1 MKNILFF
8 LLFIGLASSAVAQDA
23 STVKVFADKKLS
35 SITYTMRHPLHTWD
49 GTSKDVNS
57 VIVTNADKSQ
67 LTQVAVSVKLGSFD
81 SKNANRDSHM
91 IEVAEGLK
99 YPTISFS
106 STSIQ
111 TQGDVLLVKGNVSFH
126 GVTQPVTFEAK
137 RKMLGSNLEI
147 SGAFTLKM
155 TQFKIDPPSLLGVAA
170 DDEFKLKF
178 KVVY

>member
-1 MKNILFF
+1 MKNICFF
-8 LLFIGLASSAVAQDA
+8 LLFIGLASSAFAQDA
-23 STVKVFADKKLS
+23 GTVKVFADKKVS

-57 VIVTNADKSQ
+57 VILTNADKSQ
-67 LTQVAVSVKLGSFD
+67 LTQVAVSVKLSSFD

-111 TQGDVLLVKGNVSFH
+111 TQGDIMVVKGNVSFH
-126 GVTQPVTFEAK
+126 GVTQPINFEAK
-137 RKMLGSNLEI
+137 RKIAGTDLEI

-155 TQFKIDPPSLLGVAA
+155 TQFKIEPPSLLAVAA
-170 DDEFKLKF
+170 DDEFKLNF

>member
-1 MKNILFF
+1 MKNICFY
-8 LLFIGLASSAVAQDA
+8 LLFIGLASSVFAQDA
-23 STVKVFADKKLS
+23 STVKVFADKKVS

-57 VIVTNADKSQ
+57 VIVTNADKSV

-99 YPTISFS
+99 YPIISFS

-111 TQGDVLLVKGNVSFH
+111 TQGDVLLVKGTVSFH

-137 RKMLGSNLEI
+137 RKTTGSNLEVI
-147 SGAFTLKM
+147 GAFTLKM
-155 TQFKIDPPSLLGVAA
+155 TQFKIEPPSLLGVAA

>member
-1 MKNILFF
+1 MKNIFF
-8 LLFIGLASSAVAQDA
+8 TLLFIGLASSTIAQDA
-23 STVKVFADKKLS
+23 ATVKVFADKKLS

-49 GTSKDVNS
+49 GTSKEVNS
-57 VIVTNADKSQ
+57 VILTNADKSQ

-81 SKNANRDSHM
+81 SKNANRDSHV

-111 TQGDVLLVKGNVSFH
+111 TQGDIMLVKGNVSFH
-126 GVTQPVTFEAK
+126 GVTQPINFEAK
-137 RKMLGSNLEI
+137 RKMAGTDLEI

-155 TQFKIDPPSLLGVAA
+155 TQFKIEPPSLLAVAT
-170 DDEFKLKF
+170 DDEFKLNF